1 MNNLEN
7 ILIIKTFLEAIV
19 IGIMTFI
26 IGKIAFNIT
35 INKNNDKDQD
45 QEQKVPYG
53 LDLTF
58 FITGFLLHF
67 FIEIIG
73 LNKWYCDKMCISNIS
88 NLAKLS
94 K

>member
-7 ILIIKTFLEAIV
+7 ILSIKTFLEAIV
-19 IGIMTFI
+19 IGLITFI

-35 INKNNDKDQD
+35 INKSNNKDE
-45 QEQKVPYG
+45 EQKVPYG

-58 FITGFLLHF
+58 FVTGFLLHL

-73 LNKWYCDKMCISNIS
+73 LNKWYCDKKCISGVS
-88 NLAKLS
+88 NLSKL
-94 K
+94 

>member
-7 ILIIKTFLEAIV
+7 ILSTKTFLEAIV
-19 IGIMTFI
+19 IGLITFI

-35 INKNNDKDQD
+35 INKNNLKDDEDKT
-45 QEQKVPYG
+45 VSYG

-58 FITGFLLHF
+58 FVTGFLLHF

-73 LNKWYCDKMCISNIS
+73 LNKWYCDKKCISGVTN
-88 NLAKLS
+88 LS
-94 K
+94 KL

>member
-7 ILIIKTFLEAIV
+7 ILSIKTFLEAII
-19 IGIMTFI
+19 IGLITFI

-35 INKNNDKDQD
+35 INKSNNKDE
-45 QEQKVPYG
+45 EQKVPYG

-73 LNKWYCDKMCISNIS
+73 LNKWYCDKKCISDVS
-88 NLAKLS
+88 NLSKL
-94 K
+94 